1 MFNALLC
8 AEYSNFFNF
17 DSLLGITVCVGIIL
31 LGLMVLSNIIL
42 FFIDKKKVK
51 ISVVID
57 VIIMLVY
64 LVVVVILNINDTA
77 SGGGF
82 DSENTGMASEG
93 EGGIIVFN
101 TSNAVWIS
109 VAVIVVFG
117 ILIGLLLIDRK
128 KVAPRAHTLS
138 LVYAA
143 LSVALATGLSYIK
156 MFEAP
161 YGGSITLFSLLP
173 IALYSY
179 MFGVRRGTLAGFI
192 YGLLQLLQGPNILHP
207 LQFFLD
213 YIIPFAVFGLCGGV
227 FRPLVDRSRL
237 NPQLK
242 ALIGLTSGLVLATV
256 MRYIF
261 HVISGAVYFGE
272 YAGDYGFDNAWTYS
286 AVYNAL
292 YVFPDG
298 AICVAGGLL
307 LMLSASFRGQIDRV
321 TNAFKKGNIRKGAK
335 AMAALVTDGA
345 VGGDAAGAQTDVA
358 ENIPADTSV
367 NGAENTANTAAFEDR
382 QDADGGDK
390 N

>member
-8 AEYSNFFNF
+8 SAEYSNFFNF
-17 DSLLGITVCVGIIL
+17 DSLLGTTVCVGVIL
-31 LGLMVLSNIIL
+31 LGLMILSNIIL
-42 FFIDKKKVK
+42 FFVDKKKVK
-51 ISVVID
+51 LSVVID
-57 VIIMLVY
+57 VIIMIVY

-77 SGGGF
+77 KDGGF
-82 DSENTGMASEG
+82 QSENTGMSSEG

-101 TSNAVWIS
+101 TDNAVWIS
-109 VAVIVVFG
+109 VAVIAVFG

-128 KVAPRAHTLS
+128 KIAPRAHTLS

-179 MFGVRRGTLAGFI
+179 MFGIRRGTLAGFI
-192 YGLLQLLQGPNILHP
+192 YGLLQLLQGPYILHP

-213 YIIPFAVFGLCGGV
+213 YIIPFAVFGTCGGI
-227 FRPLVDRSRL
+227 FRPIVDRSSL

-242 ALIGLTSGLVLATV
+242 ALIGLTSGLVLATL
-256 MRYIF
+256 MRYLF

-307 LMLSASFRGQIDRV
+307 LMLSASFRGQMDRV
-321 TNAFKKGNIRKGAK
+321 TNAFKKGNIKKGAK

-345 VGGDAAGAQTDVA
+345 VGGEAPIDTLVDSQVDAPENSAQDNA
-358 ENIPADTSV
+358 SSQ
-367 NGAENTANTAAFEDR
+367 NGNKSE
-382 QDADGGDK
+382 
-390 N
+390 

>member
-42 FFIDKKKVK
+42 FFVDKKKVK

-213 YIIPFAVFGLCGGV
+213 YIIPFAVFGLCGGL
-227 FRPLVDRSRL
+227 FRPVVYRTRL

-272 YAGDYGFDNAWTYS
+272 YAGDYGFHNALTYP
-286 AVYNAL
+286 AAYYAL

-358 ENIPADTSV
+358 ENISADTSV

>member
-42 FFIDKKKVK
+42 FFVDKKKVK

-207 LQFFLD
+207 
-213 YIIPFAVFGLCGGV
+213 CN
-227 FRPLVDRSRL
+227 SSS
-237 NPQLK
+237 
-242 ALIGLTSGLVLATV
+242 TT
-256 MRYIF
+256 
-261 HVISGAVYFGE
+261 
-272 YAGDYGFDNAWTYS
+272 
-286 AVYNAL
+286 
-292 YVFPDG
+292 
-298 AICVAGGLL
+298 
-307 LMLSASFRGQIDRV
+307 
-321 TNAFKKGNIRKGAK
+321 
-335 AMAALVTDGA
+335 
-345 VGGDAAGAQTDVA
+345 
-358 ENIPADTSV
+358 
-367 NGAENTANTAAFEDR
+367 
-382 QDADGGDK
+382 
-390 N
+390 